1 MKDYSDLITLLR
13 TEDGGGVVDY
23 DAVMEEA
30 ADAIEEL
37 SEQVKPRMLDGTDY
51 KVTQSVWVGD
61 REVIMAERPK
71 YGEGDKFLCSLY
83 ENNGVMGRYTE
94 CMVSDDIM
102 EIFDLYVHRIL
113 DQMQKVRETISL
125 PEGMDNDLILSGDDR
140 VTADDYKQSIR
151 DKVVVI
157 KPEAISPEYYAATAQ
172 VYPYG
177 MTSDDILANKNGVL
191 EGIVADLY
199 DEHMD
204 PDKASIHNAIEGH
217 AGKSREVQPKISAA
231 DLEPGKDYTESELLA
246 ILKKK
251 PSLSDQIAGASARQ
265 ASQADNKT
273 QPGHEQ
279 GR

>member
-1 MKDYSDLITLLR
+1 MKDYSDLIALLR

-23 DAVMEEA
+23 DAVMEAA
-30 ADAIEEL
+30 ADAIEDL
-37 SEQVKPRMLDGTDY
+37 SEQVQPRMLDGTDY

-102 EIFDLYVHRIL
+102 EIFDLYAHRIL

-157 KPEAISPEYYAATAQ
+157 KPEAISPEYYAATSQLWLCTGGFGASASARGRTCFCINLHDTERKESF
-172 VYPYG
+172 YR
-177 MTSDDILANKNGVL
+177 SDIMGT
-191 EGIVADLY
+191 
-199 DEHMD
+199 MD
-204 PDKASIHNAIEGH
+204 PEHLPNWAKVGLGSIQQAEKV
-217 AGKSREVQPKISAA
+217 AG
-231 DLEPGKDYTESELLA
+231 
-246 ILKKK
+246 K
-251 PSLSDQIAGASARQ
+251 PSLSSQIQTAEKRTEQ
-265 ASQADNKT
+265 
-273 QPGHEQ
+273 QPDKATLTSEK